1 MLLSLQAVWKCMV
14 ERFEKYIGSLRFFA
28 PGDTLL
34 AGISGGLDSVVLAE
48 LLHRSGLAFSVAHC
62 NFNLRGEE
70 SDRDEAFVRQ
80 LAIKYDKPFYCQS
93 FDTVGIASERGISI
107 EMAARDLRYEWFE
120 EIRKSHHY
128 DWIVVAHHLDDQ
140 AETFFLNLARGT
152 GISGLTG
159 MKAVN
164 GKVVRPLLFATRN
177 EIQQFAV
184 ENWLSYR
191 EDSSNALTEFQR
203 NKIRHQIL
211 PLMEELNPSFRSGL
225 QDTISHLRDTYL
237 IYNQAV
243 GQAWER
249 IVRRKSA
256 DEFEISTDELKYLE
270 PVSTFLFEIL
280 KPYHFNSEVISEIL
294 KSLDGQSGKQF
305 LSPTHR
311 AVLDRGCIVVKKR
324 SAISQER
331 YYLEENCQHI
341 DHPISLSLATTDR
354 TESFSISASPKTAM
368 IDRDTL
374 QFPLILRKWQKGDYF
389 QPLGMKGFKKLSDF
403 FVDEKISLPDKEK
416 IWLLTNGEE
425 IVWVTGLRLDDRYKI
440 TKKTTRILTVQI
452 N

>member
-1 MLLSLQAVWKCMV
+1 MV
-14 ERFEKYIGSLRFFA
+14 ERLIKNIESHQLFA
-28 PGDTLL
+28 PNDTLL
-34 AGISGGLDSVVLAE
+34 VGVSSGIDSVVLVD
-48 LLHRSGLAFSVAHC
+48 LLYHAGLAFAVAHC

-70 SDRDEAFVRQ
+70 SDQDETFVRQ
-80 LAIKYDKPFYCQS
+80 LATKYDKPFYCQS

-128 DWIVVAHHLDDQ
+128 DWIVVAHHRDDQ
-140 AETFFLNLARGT
+140 IETFFLNLARGT

-159 MKAVN
+159 MKVIN
-164 GKVVRPLLFATRN
+164 GKVIRPLLFATRK
-177 EIQQFAV
+177 EIEKYAIEKF
-184 ENWLSYR
+184 LDYR
-191 EDSSNALTEFQR
+191 DDSSNSHTDFQR
-203 NKIRHQIL
+203 NKIRHLIL
-211 PLMEELNPSFRSGL
+211 PLMEELNPSFREGMH
-225 QDTISHLRDTYL
+225 DTISHLQETYL
-237 IYNQAV
+237 IFNQAIE
-243 GQAWER
+243 QAVER
-249 IVRRKSA
+249 VLRRKSA
-256 DEFEISTDELKYLE
+256 NESELSIAELKLLHPISTY
-270 PVSTFLFEIL
+270 LFEIL
-280 KPYHFNSEVISEIL
+280 KPYHFNGEVVNEIL

-305 LSPTHR
+305 LSPTYR

-324 SAISQER
+324 SAISQQR
-331 YYLEENCQHI
+331 YYLEEDCSYIEN
-341 DHPISLSLATTDR
+341 PICLSLKSADR
-354 TESFSISASPKTAM
+354 TGSFSISASPKTAM
-368 IDRDTL
+368 IDRDKL

-440 TKKTTRILTVQI
+440 TATTTKLLILELDKA

>member
-1 MLLSLQAVWKCMV
+1 MV
-14 ERFEKYIGSLRFFA
+14 ERFIKHIGSLRLFS

-34 AGISGGLDSVVLAE
+34 ACISGGIDSVVLAE
-48 LLHRSGLAFSVAHC
+48 LLHRAGLAFAVAHC

-70 SDRDEAFVRQ
+70 SDRDETFVRQ
-80 LAIKYDKPFYCQS
+80 LATRYDKPIHCKS
-93 FDTVGIASERGISI
+93 LDTKRIASERGISI

-120 EIRKSHHY
+120 EIRKIHHY

-164 GKVVRPLLFATRN
+164 GKVVRPLLFSTRN
-177 EIQQFAV
+177 EIEQFAT
-184 ENWLSYR
+184 EYYLDYR

-203 NKIRHQIL
+203 NKIRHEVL

-225 QDTISHLRDTYL
+225 QHTISHLRDTFS
-237 IYNQAV
+237 IYNQAIE
-243 GQAWER
+243 QASER
-249 IVRRKSA
+249 IVRRRSV
-256 DEFEISTDELKYLE
+256 DEFEISIDELNFFQ
-270 PVSTFLFEIL
+270 PISTYLFEIL
-280 KPYHFNSEVISEIL
+280 RPYYFNGEVVNEIL

-305 LSPTHR
+305 FSSTHR
-311 AVLDRGCIVVKKR
+311 AVLDRGAIVVKKLKLVAR
-324 SAISQER
+324 ER
-331 YYLEENCQHI
+331 YYLEENCESI
-341 DHPISLSLATTDR
+341 DHPISLSLKSADR
-354 TESFSISASPKTAM
+354 TGSFSISASPKTAM
-368 IDRDTL
+368 IDWDKL

-403 FVDEKISLPDKEK
+403 FVDEKISLPDKEN

-440 TKKTTRILTVQI
+440 TATTTKLLILELDKV